1 MSDSTGSTTY
11 TSSFDANDPYGGAT
25 PEGEGRV
32 FTVGGGDWDD
42 LVKAV
47 DAVDRERIV
56 VNMGPQHPSTHGVL
70 RLVLELDGETVVQA
84 RPVIGYLHTGIE
96 KNMEFR
102 NWTQAVTFITRC
114 DYLAPLFNEATYC
127 MGVERLL
134 GIEDQIPERVKVLRV
149 LVMELQRISSHLV
162 WLATGGMEV
171 GAISMMLY
179 GFRER
184 EKILNILEMITGLR
198 MNHAYIRPGGVA
210 QDIPPGAV
218 DAIRE
223 FVPDMARRVDEYEDL
238 LSANPIW
245 LARLKGVG
253 YLDTEACMQLGVTG
267 PLLRASGLGW
277 DLRRQMPY
285 LGYET
290 YDFDVVTETEG
301 DCYARYKVRVN
312 EMRQSLRIITQALDR
327 LRPGPTMVEDK
338 KIAWPAQLALGSD
351 GLGNSL
357 DHIRN
362 IMGTSME
369 ALIHHFKLVT
379 EGFRVPPGQAYVPI
393 ESPRGELGA
402 HVVSDGGTR
411 PYRVHLRE
419 PSFVNLQSVPALAE
433 GGMLADVVAS
443 VASVDP
449 VMGGVDR

>member
-1 MSDSTGSTTY
+1 MSESTGSTTY

-70 RLVLELDGETVVQA
+70 RLVLELDGETVMQA

-171 GAISMMLY
+171 GARPARAGGVEHRARGRSGRIP
-179 GFRER
+179 ER
-184 EKILNILEMITGLR
+184 EVLR
-198 MNHAYIRPGGVA
+198 VGALLDGRGV
-210 QDIPPGAV
+210 
-218 DAIRE
+218 
-223 FVPDMARRVDEYEDL
+223 
-238 LSANPIW
+238 
-245 LARLKGVG
+245 
-253 YLDTEACMQLGVTG
+253 
-267 PLLRASGLGW
+267 
-277 DLRRQMPY
+277 
-285 LGYET
+285 
-290 YDFDVVTETEG
+290 
-301 DCYARYKVRVN
+301 
-312 EMRQSLRIITQALDR
+312 
-327 LRPGPTMVEDK
+327 VE
-338 KIAWPAQLALGSD
+338 
-351 GLGNSL
+351 
-357 DHIRN
+357 
-362 IMGTSME
+362 
-369 ALIHHFKLVT
+369 
-379 EGFRVPPGQAYVPI
+379 
-393 ESPRGELGA
+393 
-402 HVVSDGGTR
+402 
-411 PYRVHLRE
+411 
-419 PSFVNLQSVPALAE
+419 
-433 GGMLADVVAS
+433 
-443 VASVDP
+443 
-449 VMGGVDR
+449 